1 MKQGLLVVSFG
12 SSVEKTRKNITWTEQ
27 VLCSHMPQAVFA
39 RAFTSPRIRAAL
51 KKRGEEIFSPEQA
64 LEDLHKQ
71 GVTHVIIQPT
81 HLLPG
86 IDYEALVQQL
96 QTYRGRFEG
105 FLIGKPLLSSTRQ
118 VQILAQILMHHYP
131 KQENVSL
138 VYMGH
143 GTEHFANLVYPAL
156 EMMMHTEGRS
166 DCFVTTVE
174 GWPDFETAAERIETK
189 EVCLIPLMLTAGEHV
204 LEDMLGEDSDS
215 LRGVMER
222 RGKTV
227 NAVREGLGSLEKVR
241 EMYGSLLDE
250 LLHEACADLS

>member
-27 VLCSHMPQAVFA
+27 VLCSRMPQATFV

-51 KKRGEEIFSPEQA
+51 KKRGEEIFSPAQA
-64 LEDLHKQ
+64 LENLYQQ

-86 IDYEALVQQL
+86 IDYEALVQEL
-96 QTYRGRFEG
+96 EGYRTRFEA
-105 FLIGKPLLSSTRQ
+105 FFIGKPLLSSTHQ
-118 VQILAQILMHHYP
+118 VQALARILMQRYP
-131 KQENVSL
+131 KQADTSL

-156 EMMMHTEGRS
+156 EMMMHTEGRT

-174 GWPDFETAAERIETK
+174 GWPDFETAAARVDTR

-204 LEDMLGEDSDS
+204 LEDMLGDSSDS
-215 LRGVMER
+215 LRGVMEQH
-222 RGKTV
+222 GKTV
-227 NAVREGLGSLEKVR
+227 HAVREGLGSLEEVR
-241 EMYGSLLDE
+241 EMYGALFDE
-250 LLHEACADLS
+250 LLHEAELHMS

>member
-12 SSVEKTRKNITWTEQ
+12 SSVEKTRKNIMWTEQ
-27 VLCSHMPQAVFA
+27 VLRSRIPQATFV
-39 RAFTSPRIRAAL
+39 RAFTSPRIRASL
-51 KKRGEEIFSPEQA
+51 KKRGEEIFSPTQA
-64 LEDLHKQ
+64 LEALQKQ

-86 IDYEALVQQL
+86 IDYEALVQEL
-96 QTYRGRFEG
+96 EAYRSQFEA
-105 FLIGKPLLSSTRQ
+105 FFIGKPLLSSTYQ
-118 VQILAQILMHHYP
+118 VQSLARILMQHYP
-131 KQENVSL
+131 KQTDTAL

-156 EMMMHTEGRS
+156 EMMLHAAGRT

-174 GWPDFETAAERIETK
+174 GWPDFETVAARIDTQ

-215 LRGVMER
+215 LRSVMQR
-222 RGKTV
+222 HGKTV
-227 NAVREGLGSLEKVR
+227 HGVQDGLGSLEEVR
-241 EMYGSLLDE
+241 EMYGSLLDG
-250 LLHEACADLS
+250 LVHEADMNVS